1 MSSLRTSIAREY
13 NPLLMGFAGIA
24 FSLIEGRIAAM
35 YNEYRADLEREKART
50 ANDVQSEEQLIE
62 AINQASKNDQE

>member
-35 YNEYRADLEREKART
+35 YNEYRADLER
-50 ANDVQSEEQLIE
+50 
-62 AINQASKNDQE
+62 